1 MLLKHFISLKY
12 QPEQYRE
19 HGNVWSMGQREIQ
32 KDMRGKNSWIFVE
45 WPSRGTYDSL
55 IIFVF

>member
-12 QPEQYRE
+12 QPEQCRT
-19 HGNVWSMGQREIQ
+19 HGNVWSMGERGIQ
-32 KDMRGKNSWIFVE
+32 KDMRRKNSWIFVE
-45 WPSRGTYDSL
+45 RPSRGTYDSL